1 MTIHSNELESIAIIG
16 MSFRFPGASTL
27 KQFWENLA
35 GGVESIFH
43 FTEKQL
49 LAAGVLPA
57 RLRDPKYVRAR
68 GILENIEFFDASLF
82 GFTPREAEITDPQ
95 HRVLLECAWEAL
107 EHAGYDSERYPGEI
121 GVYAGM
127 VGSSYM
133 FNNLL
138 PNQAVL
144 ASVGDFRIEIANDKD
159 HLNTRISYKLN
170 LKGPSVNI
178 NTACSTSLVAVH
190 SACQSLLRYEC
201 DMALA
206 GASYIR
212 VPQIAGYSYTEGG
225 TESPDGYCR
234 TFDEKA
240 GGAVGGNGVGLVVL
254 KRLQEAMDDGDFIY
268 AVIKGSCIN
277 NDGADRIG
285 YTAPSIDG
293 QARVIAG
300 ALALADVNPATIDY
314 VETHGTATA
323 LGDSIEIAAL
333 KQVFQQGTP
342 RTGSCALGAV
352 KTNVGH
358 LGSTAGLAGLI
369 KAILALRHQT
379 IPPTLHFQKPNPN
392 LNLEQSPFYVNTQSR
407 AWERRDHPR
416 RAGVS
421 SFGIGGTNAHVIVE
435 EAPPRQMRPTS
446 RNWHLLLL
454 SAKTGT
460 ALEKHTA
467 NLEQHLRQEQDL
479 NLADVA
485 YTLRM
490 GRRILGHRRFIV
502 ASTPQSAADQLT
514 GAKASQSP
522 KSYRESDDRCV
533 AFMFPGE
540 HGIAVNAGRGIYEV
554 EPVFRSL
561 VDYSAEFL
569 RSYLRL
575 DLRDVLY
582 PRGKDSQAASEKLR
596 NAAVAHTAAFVVQYA
611 LAKLW
616 MHWGINPETM
626 IGDGVG
632 EYVSASLAG
641 ALSFEDALRIVA
653 IRGELVQSV
662 SSTMDPIIA
671 PFIERLKRIKLNDP
685 SRPYVSSVSGAIV
698 KPGEVSCPEYWA
710 KHLRSNLQWA
720 AGFNQICAD
729 PARLLLEVGAGDRM
743 RKLAAASNPSILLA
757 GSLSLPAEAM
767 NDEET
772 LLRNL
777 GTVWLEGV
785 KVDWSRFR
793 DDEQRLRVPLPTY
806 PFERQRYWLDLPS
819 RSELMENLK
828 ALVASLPVPES
839 EQGPEE
845 LPPSP
850 AQPVVRP
857 LPLYGRPPMMPDY
870 IAPRNHLERTIAA
883 IWSDILGIAEI
894 GVNDR
899 FFELGGDSLLAN
911 QILVRF
917 TSELQAHV
925 AIQIFF
931 QMPTIAE
938 LAEYIAASQIE
949 GTDEQILAAALEDIK
964 NLSEEELQRLL
975 AEEPETTF
983 N

>member
-1 MTIHSNELESIAIIG
+1 MTVHSNELESIAIIG

-27 KQFWENLA
+27 KQFWENLV
-35 GGVESIFH
+35 GGVESISH

-49 LAAGVLPA
+49 LAAGVPAA
-57 RLRDPKYVRAR
+57 RLRDPNYVRAR

-95 HRVLLECAWEAL
+95 HRILLECAWEAL

-190 SACQSLLRYEC
+190 TACQSLLRYEC

-212 VPQIAGYSYTEGG
+212 VPQIAGYYYTEGG
-225 TESPDGYCR
+225 TESPDGHCR

-254 KRLQEAMDDGDFIY
+254 KRLQEAIDDGDFIY

-285 YTAPSIDG
+285 YTAPSMDG

-300 ALALADVNPATIDY
+300 ALALADVDPATIDY

-323 LGDSIEIAAL
+323 LGDSIEIAAV
-333 KQVFQQGTP
+333 KQVFQQGRP
-342 RTGSCALGAV
+342 RSVPCALGAV

-369 KAILALRHQT
+369 KAVLALRHQT

-392 LNLEQSPFYVNTQSR
+392 LNLEQSPFYVNTQPR

-435 EAPPRQMRPTS
+435 EAPARLARPIS

-454 SAKTGT
+454 SAKTES

-467 NLEQHLRQEQDL
+467 NLAQHLRQEQDIS
-479 NLADVA
+479 LADVA

-490 GRRILGHRRFIV
+490 GRRILGHRRFVV
-502 ASTPQSAADQLT
+502 ASTPQSAADQLSN
-514 GAKASQSP
+514 AKSGRSP
-522 KSYRESDDRCV
+522 GNHRETHDRCV

-569 RSYLRL
+569 HSYLRL

-582 PRGKDSQAASEKLR
+582 PRATDSEIASEKLR
-596 NAAVAHTAAFVVQYA
+596 NPAVLHTAAFVVQYA

-626 IGDGVG
+626 LGDGVG
-632 EYVSASLAG
+632 EYVAASLANV
-641 ALSFEDALRIVA
+641 LSFEDALRMVA
-653 IRGELVQSV
+653 IRGELIQSA
-662 SSTMDPIIA
+662 STIDPIIT
-671 PFIERLKRIKLNDP
+671 PFIERLKRIKLSDP
-685 SRPYVSSVSGAIV
+685 ARPYISSVSGATL
-698 KPGEVSCPEYWA
+698 KPREASRPEYWA
-710 KHLRSNLQWA
+710 RHLRSTLQLE
-720 AGFNQICAD
+720 AGFHQIGAN
-729 PARLLLEVGAGDRM
+729 PARLLLEVGAGDTM
-743 RKLAAASNPSILLA
+743 RKLAAKASPAILTA
-757 GSLSLPAEAM
+757 GSLSLPGKTI

-772 LLRNL
+772 LLHNL

-785 KVDWSRFR
+785 KIDWSHFR

-828 ALVASLPVPES
+828 LLVASLPIPES
-839 EQGPEE
+839 GQQPEE

-850 AQPVVRP
+850 AKPVVRP
-857 LPLYGRPPMMPDY
+857 LPLYSRPPMMPDY
-870 IAPRNHLERTIAA
+870 VAPHNHLERTIAA
-883 IWSDILGIAEI
+883 MWSDILGIAEI

-917 TSELQAHV
+917 ASELRAHV
-925 AIQIFF
+925 TIQVFF

-949 GTDEQILAAALEDIK
+949 GTDEQTLAAALEDIK

-975 AEEPETTF
+975 AEEPETTI

>member
-1 MTIHSNELESIAIIG
+1 MTVHSNELESIAIIG

-35 GGVESIFH
+35 GGVESISH

-234 TFDEKA
+234 TFDERA
-240 GGAVGGNGVGLVVL
+240 AGAVGGNGVGLVVL

-300 ALALADVNPATIDY
+300 ALALADVDPATIDY

-333 KQVFQQGTP
+333 KQVFQQGRP
-342 RTGSCALGAV
+342 RSVPCALGAV
-352 KTNVGH
+352 KTNIGH

-369 KAILALRHQT
+369 KAVLALRHQT

-392 LNLEQSPFYVNTQSR
+392 LNLEQSPFYVNTQPR

-416 RAGVS
+416 RVGVS

-435 EAPPRQMRPTS
+435 EAPVRQAPPTS
-446 RNWHLLLL
+446 RNCHLLLL
-454 SAKTGT
+454 SANTES

-467 NLEQHLRQEQDL
+467 NLAWHLRQEQDL

-485 YTLRM
+485 YTLRI
-490 GRRILGHRRFIV
+490 GRRILGHRRFVV
-502 ASTPQSAADQLT
+502 ASMPQSAADQLT
-514 GAKASQSP
+514 DTKFGQSR
-522 KSYRESDDRCV
+522 KSYRESDDRLV

-582 PRGKDSQAASEKLR
+582 PRAADSETALEKLR
-596 NAAVAHTAAFVVQYA
+596 NPAVLHATAFLVQYA

-626 IGDGVG
+626 LGNGVG
-632 EYVSASLAG
+632 EYVAATLADV
-641 ALSFEDALRIVA
+641 LSFEDALRIVA
-653 IRGELVQSV
+653 IRGELIQSA
-662 SSTMDPIIA
+662 STMDSIIA

-685 SRPYVSSVSGAIV
+685 ARPYISSVSAATV
-698 KPGEVSCPEYWA
+698 KPGEVSRPEYWA
-710 KHLRSNLQWA
+710 KHLRSTLQQEV
-720 AGFNQICAD
+720 GFHQICED
-729 PARLLLEVGAGDRM
+729 PARLLLEVGAGDTM
-743 RKLAAASNPSILLA
+743 RKLAEKANPAILTS
-757 GSLSLPAEAM
+757 GSLSLPSPDAIS
-767 NDEET
+767 DEET

-777 GTVWLEGV
+777 GTVWLEGG
-785 KVDWSRFR
+785 KVDWAHFR

-828 ALVASLPVPES
+828 ALVASLAIPKS
-839 EQGPEE
+839 EQESEE
-845 LPPSP
+845 LPASP
-850 AQPVVRP
+850 AQPLVRP
-857 LPLYGRPPMMPDY
+857 LPLYSRPPMMPDY

-925 AIQIFF
+925 PIQIFF

-949 GTDEQILAAALEDIK
+949 GTDEQTLAAALEDIK